1 MTDIIPAIGALDRK
15 IPFEKWADAGA
26 QLRMLQGEIRWRI
39 GEWLVYGERHYG
51 EDVYQ
56 VIDMWDEYS
65 RSSLANMKYTYLAF
79 AGERRRT
86 GVSWSSHSEIRNL
99 PTKEQEQWLDELEM
113 GMTRAELRLSL
124 DGSEPKEKHECPECG
139 AVHVVSHTLEETRLS
154 KAKPRPVV
162 DKGKI
167 G

>member
-1 MTDIIPAIGALDRK
+1 
-15 IPFEKWADAGA
+15 
-26 QLRMLQGEIRWRI
+26 
-39 GEWLVYGERHYG
+39 
-51 EDVYQ
+51 
-56 VIDMWDEYS
+56 MWDEYS

-79 AGERRRT
+79 PGVRRRT

-124 DGSEPKEKHECPECG
+124 DGSEPVEKTHCPTCG
-139 AVHVVSHTLEETRLS
+139 TL
-154 KAKPRPVV
+154 V

>member
-1 MTDIIPAIGALDRK
+1 MGTTEIIPAIGALDTK
-15 IPFEKWADAGA
+15 MPFEKWAQAGA
-26 QLRMLQGEIRWRI
+26 NLRMLQGEIRWRI

-51 EDVYQ
+51 QDIFQ
-56 VIDMWDEYS
+56 VLDMWDEYS

-79 AGERRRT
+79 PGVRRRT
-86 GVSWSSHSEIRNL
+86 GVSWSSHAEIRNL

-124 DGSEPKEKHECPECG
+124 DGREPVEKAHCPTCG
-139 AVHVVSHTLEETRLS
+139 TL
-154 KAKPRPVV
+154 V

>member
-1 MTDIIPAIGALDRK
+1 MDTTEIIPAIGALDSK
-15 IPFEKWADAGA
+15 MPFEKWAQAGA
-26 QLRMLQGEIRWRI
+26 NLRMLQGEIRWRI

-124 DGSEPKEKHECPECG
+124 DGSEPVEKAHCPTCG
-139 AVHVVSHTLEETRLS
+139 TL
-154 KAKPRPVV
+154 V